1 MSTVTLL
8 YFFIVY
14 IVTSIDIDYVGV
26 EKLNDAVRRIHLQ
39 KSNKWDAAK
48 DVLLAE
54 ERLRLLSQLERT
66 PRPYNKRANDYWS
79 NGIKESRSKRPRL
92 CNEEEL
98 PDDTEDISTL
108 TPEIL
113 RSRLRELGVTT
124 RVRKLDRLLDMY
136 NIALQ
141 SQPH

>member
-26 EKLNDAVRRIHLQ
+26 EKLNDVVRRIHLQ

-54 ERLRLLSQLERT
+54 ETQTSQSTR
-66 PRPYNKRANDYWS
+66 K
-79 NGIKESRSKRPRL
+79 
-92 CNEEEL
+92 
-98 PDDTEDISTL
+98 DTKTIQQKGE
-108 TPEIL
+108 
-113 RSRLRELGVTT
+113 
-124 RVRKLDRLLDMY
+124 
-136 NIALQ
+136 
-141 SQPH
+141 